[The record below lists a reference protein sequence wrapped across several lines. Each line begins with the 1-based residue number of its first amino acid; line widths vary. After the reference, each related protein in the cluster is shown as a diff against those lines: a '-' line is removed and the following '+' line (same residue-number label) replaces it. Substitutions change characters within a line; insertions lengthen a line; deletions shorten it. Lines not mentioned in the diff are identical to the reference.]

1 MMKSDFCRFC
11 MKLGK
16 YHNKSIINF
25 KYSGFLSKM
34 TDSQR
39 KERSKL

>member
-11 MKLGK
+11 MKFGK

-25 KYSGFLSKM
+25 NIAGFCPK
-34 TDSQR
+34 
-39 KERSKL
+39 